1 MSGQLGIIRMN
12 VAGLHKASK
21 TDRQHTEKTQNPESA
36 RARFV
41 SVCGQTWSYDG
52 KDRLLQSC
60 AMHHV
65 TPELLPVLQPEKF
78 SKTFG
83 LGAADGD
90 FALLL
95 VVHAQ
100 LVGTLEPGDDFFDA
114 IDIHQERTVRA
125 PEKIRIKTV

>member
-1 MSGQLGIIRMN
+1 MN
-12 VAGLHKASK
+12 VADLHKASK
-21 TDRQHTEKTQNPESA
+21 TDRQHTEKTQNSESA
-36 RARFV
+36 GARFV
-41 SVCGQTWSYDG
+41 FVCRQNLSYRS
-52 KDRLLQSC
+52 KDRLLQTC

-65 TPELLPVLQPEKF
+65 TPELLPILQPEKF

-100 LVGTLEPGDDFFDA
+100 LIRTLEPGDDFFDPVD
-114 IDIHQERTVRA
+114 IDQERTVCA